1 MSTVPV
7 LFRHLV
13 DDAALFPPGNAPV
26 ERAIAEHAH
35 HLRSPYAQVVGRFV
49 CKASALGEV
58 QAETGGE
65 PITVSAIADAG
76 LPAAASAIGYL
87 RTFAGHGH
95 GGGRHAVKGGV
106 MVDSVEV
113 PVDPAADLPAQ
124 VSAAAHA
131 VAGAEVFVEF
141 PVRGQWRDVVAACA
155 AERVGAKLRTGGL
168 TAEAFPDPREV
179 GDFIAACVHA
189 GVPFK
194 CTAGLHRAVCHTD
207 PLTGFHHHGFLNIL
221 VATHAAI
228 TGGDVLAAVT
238 ARDPHDLATVCWG
251 IDDAAAASVRSA
263 FTGFGS
269 CSIADPV
276 RDLAGLSLLDP
287 AFPDDLPLERHH

>member
-26 ERAIAEHAH
+26 ARAVAEHAH
-35 HLRSPYAQVVGRFV
+35 HQRAPYAQLVGRFV
-49 CKASALGEV
+49 CTASRLGEV
-58 QAETGGE
+58 NAQSGGE
-65 PITVSAIADAG
+65 TLTVSAIADAG
-76 LPAAASAIGYL
+76 LPAAAAAIAQL
-87 RTFAGHGH
+87 RTFVGSGGA
-95 GGGRHAVKGGV
+95 GGRHALPGGV
-106 MVDSVEV
+106 LVDSVEV
-113 PVDPAADLPAQ
+113 PLDPAADLPGQ
-124 VSAAAHA
+124 VSGAAHA
-131 VAGAEVFVEF
+131 VAGAEVFVEI
-141 PVRGQWRDVVAACA
+141 PMRGGWRDAIAACA
-155 AERVGAKLRTGGL
+155 GERVGAKLRTGG
-168 TAEAFPDPREV
+168 TVAEAFPDPREV
-179 GDFIAACVHA
+179 GDFIAACAHA

-207 PLTGFHHHGFLNIL
+207 PLTGFHHHGFLNVL

-251 IDDAAAASVRSA
+251 IDDAAAAAVRSA

-269 CSIADPV
+269 CSVADPI
-276 RDLAGLSLLDP
+276 RDLAALSLVDP
-287 AFPDDLPLERHH
+287 AYADDLPAEHHH